1 MKAILKLSLVAA
13 CLLGT
18 ACSSTG
24 GNNAGNNVK
33 QATNLSISPG
43 TAANFFFCFPGN
55 PQWQYVGSADPKATR
70 KATTPSGAPLGPT
83 LDFNVTTAS
92 VVYLRMDL
100 GDVLGEPEAAT
111 ATGHRCE
118 CRDDLAVRRRHR
130 SHGPAPHRH
139 AVAVRFTAGRQ
150 YKLDWQV
157 SADLN
162 TTKGRLLDLGNQI
175 VTEAVPIT
183 RNICR

>member
-1 MKAILKLSLVAA
+1 MKAILKLSLVVA
-13 CLLGT
+13 CLFGA

-24 GNNAGNNVK
+24 GKGADSAAK

-43 TAANFFFCFPGN
+43 TAANFFFCYPGN
-55 PQWQYVGSADPKATR
+55 PQWQYVGSADPKAGR
-70 KATTPSGAPLGPT
+70 KATTPSGAALGRT

-100 GDVLGEPEAAT
+100 GDVLGEPGAAT
-111 ATGHRCE
+111 ANGY
-118 CRDDLAVRRRHR
+118 
-130 SHGPAPHRH
+130 RH
-139 AVAVRFTAGRQ
+139 AVAVRLTAGRQ

-162 TTKGRLLDLGNQI
+162 TTKGRLLDIGNQL

>member
-1 MKAILKLSLVAA
+1 MNAILKLSLVAA
-13 CLLGT
+13 CLLGA

-24 GNNAGNNVK
+24 GKGAADGAAK
-33 QATNLSISPG
+33 QATNLSISLG

-55 PQWQYVGSADPKATR
+55 PQWQYVGSADPKAGR
-70 KATTPSGAPLGPT
+70 KATTPGGAALGPT

-111 ATGHRCE
+111 ATGHR
-118 CRDDLAVRRRHR
+118 
-130 SHGPAPHRH
+130 H
-139 AVAVRFTAGRQ
+139 AVAVRLTAGRQ

-162 TTKGRLLDLGNQI
+162 TTKGRLLDIGNQI

>member
-24 GNNAGNNVK
+24 GNNDGSGVK

-55 PQWQYVGSADPKATR
+55 PQWQYVGSAEPKASR

-111 ATGHRCE
+111 ATGHR
-118 CRDDLAVRRRHR
+118 
-130 SHGPAPHRH
+130 H

-162 TTKGRLLDLGNQI
+162 TTKGRLIDLGNQL

>member
-1 MKAILKLSLVAA
+1 MKAILKLSLVAV
-13 CLLGT
+13 CLSSA

-24 GNNAGNNVK
+24 GNSAGAGVK

-55 PQWQYVGSADPKATR
+55 PQWQYVGSADPRAGR
-70 KATTPSGAPLGPT
+70 KATTPSGAPLGQT

-111 ATGHRCE
+111 ATGHRHAI
-118 CRDDLAVRRRHR
+118 AVRL
-130 SHGPAPHRH
+130 
-139 AVAVRFTAGRQ
+139 TAGRQ
-150 YKLDWQV
+150 YKLDWQI

-162 TTKGRLLDLGNQI
+162 TTKGRLLDLGNQV
-175 VTEAVPIT
+175 VTETVPIT